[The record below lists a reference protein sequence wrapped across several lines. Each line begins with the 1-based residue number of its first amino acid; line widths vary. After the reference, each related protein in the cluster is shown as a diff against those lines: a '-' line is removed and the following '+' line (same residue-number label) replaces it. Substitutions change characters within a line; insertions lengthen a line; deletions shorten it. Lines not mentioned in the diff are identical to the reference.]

1 MSRYCGPRLR
11 IVRRLTSK
19 KEDPDLPVPGLTSKK
34 PRIRHLPGR
43 TVELSTKIQSQK
55 KEKPYQARLKEK
67 QKLRYHYGVTER
79 QLLTYVKL
87 ARKSKAG
94 TGQALLQLLEMR
106 LDNLVFRLGITPT
119 IPAARQLV
127 SHGHVLVNQHRVNIP
142 SYRCKLEDRIA
153 VRIDRASTR
162 SFLESLAIQDI
173 PRLPSHLT
181 LESPR
186 SAGSVRQLPERD
198 AVGFAINELL
208 VVEYY
213 ARKV

>member
-11 IVRRLTSK
+11 VVRRLLSK
-19 KEDPDLPVPGLTSKK
+19 KEESDLPIPGLTSKK
-34 PRIRHLPGR
+34 PRTRHLPGR
-43 TVELSTKIQSQK
+43 TVELSAKIQSQK

-87 ARKSKAG
+87 ARKSKDG

-142 SYRCKLEDRIA
+142 SYRCKPEDHIA
-153 VRIDRASTR
+153 VRIDRAATR
-162 SFLESLAIQDI
+162 SVLDNLPISN
-173 PRLPSHLT
+173 PSRLPNHLS

-186 SAGSVRQLPERD
+186 STGSVRQLPERD
-198 AVGFAINELL
+198 AIGFAINELL

>member
-11 IVRRLTSK
+11 VVRRLTSK
-19 KEDPDLPVPGLTSKK
+19 KEESDQPVPGLTSKK
-34 PRIRHLPGR
+34 PRLRHLPGR
-43 TVELSTKIQSQK
+43 TVELSAKIQSQK

-87 ARKSKAG
+87 ARKSKDG
-94 TGQALLQLLEMR
+94 TGQVLLQLLEMR
-106 LDNLVFRLGITPT
+106 LDNLIFRLGITPT

-127 SHGHVLVNQHRVNIP
+127 SHGHILVNQHRVNIP
-142 SYRCKLEDRIA
+142 SYRCKPEDRIA

-162 SFLESLAIQDI
+162 SLLDNLPVPNFS
-173 PRLPSHLT
+173 RLPGHLS

-186 SAGSVRQLPERD
+186 SIGSVRQLPERD

>member
-19 KEDPDLPVPGLTSKK
+19 KEESDLPVPGLTSKK

-43 TVELSTKIQSQK
+43 TAELSAKIQSQK

-87 ARKSKAG
+87 ARKSKNG

-127 SHGHVLVNQHRVNIP
+127 SHGHILVNNHRVNIP
-142 SYRCKLEDRIA
+142 SYRCKPEDRIV

-162 SFLESLAIQDI
+162 SLLENLPVTNFS
-173 PRLPSHLT
+173 RLPSHLSV
-181 LESPR
+181 ESPR
-186 SAGSVRQLPERD
+186 STGSVRHLPERE
-198 AVGFAINELL
+198 AVAFPINELL

-213 ARKV
+213 ARKL